1 MSNKKFIREFLKRK
15 YPVGTEIYDSTR
27 SGGPYIIKKYTVFEI
42 HPWTKDDYNPDC
54 LPDSPDDYC
63 IDFIVR
69 NPGSEATYHLED
81 SSINEIK
88 RFHKLMDER
97 EERMAQLEVER
108 ANKEALDNIE
118 KEKLEIEK
126 KKKFNNFVSKIYQG
140 AQGGTIGKDIFGMEI
155 EKFMKE
161 YEK

>member
-15 YPVGTEIYDSTR
+15 YPVGTEICNSSR

-42 HPWTKDDYNPDC
+42 YPWTKEEYNPDC
-54 LPDSPDDYC
+54 LPDNPDDYY

-69 NPGSEATYHLED
+69 NPGSELTYHLQS

-88 RFHKLMDER
+88 RFNKLMDER

-108 ANKEALDNIE
+108 ANKEALDKIE
-118 KEKLEIEK
+118 KEKLEIERK
-126 KKKFNNFVSKIYQG
+126 EKFNNFVSKIYQG
-140 AQGGTIGKDIFGMEI
+140 AQGGTMGKDIFGVEI
-155 EKFMKE
+155 EKFMRE
-161 YEK
+161 F